1 MKKLFTTVDGKG
13 NLIPTSGTYSIGRI
27 PFKGAPITV
36 VFSTTYSG
44 GGADDTGVFVKGDIV
59 YIYPTDY
66 IGTST
71 IEQGAKVVVLPAQ
84 FGIRALMDKKR
95 QYIDNKIKGVK
106 F

>member
-44 GGADDTGVFVKGDIV
+44 GGADDTGVFVKGDII
-59 YIYPTDY
+59 YIYPNDY

-71 IEQGAKVVVLPAQ
+71 IEQGAKVLVVSAQ
-84 FGIRALMDKKR
+84 FGIKSTIDKKR
-95 QYIDNKIKGVK
+95 EYVNSRVNGVK

>member
-1 MKKLFTTVDGKG
+1 MKKLFITVDEKG

-27 PFKGAPITV
+27 PSKGAPITV

-44 GGADDTGVFVKGDIV
+44 GGADDTGVFIKGDTI

-71 IEQGAKVVVLPAQ
+71 IEQGAKVVVLPAKV
-84 FGIRALMDKKR
+84 GLGMLIDKKR
-95 QYIDNKIKGVK
+95 QYIESKIKDVK